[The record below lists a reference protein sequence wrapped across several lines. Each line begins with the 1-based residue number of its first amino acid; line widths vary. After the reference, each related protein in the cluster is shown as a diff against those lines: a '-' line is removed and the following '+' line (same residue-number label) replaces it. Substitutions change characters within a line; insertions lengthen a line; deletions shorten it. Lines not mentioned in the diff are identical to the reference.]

1 MSGILIALLAANVA
15 GEPAKKLNVL
25 FIVSDDLNT
34 SLGCYGLK
42 DAHTPN
48 LDKLAATGVRF
59 DRAYCQFP
67 LCNPSRASFLCGLR
81 PDQTGV
87 HDNAVHFRKKRPD
100 WVTLP
105 QLFQKNGYSVCRVGK
120 LYHYGVPNQIGT
132 DGFDDAPSW
141 QKKVNPRGRDKD
153 EEPLIDSLGPGNGF
167 GARLSWLAA
176 DGTDEEQTDGKGAE
190 AAVKLLEELKD
201 RSFFLAVGF
210 FRPHTP
216 YVAPKPYF
224 AIHPLETM
232 TLPQE
237 PADDRADIPP
247 PALPVRPPNYGAPE
261 ERLRLAKQAY
271 RASTSFMDAQVGKV
285 LESLDRLKLADR
297 TIVVFISDHGY
308 LLGEHGLWQKMNLFE
323 EAARVP
329 MIVRVP
335 GNSSAGKAST
345 RIVELVDLYPTL
357 ADLCGLSP
365 PKGLPGRSLKP
376 LIENPST
383 SWKDQAVTQLR
394 RVNRPAA
401 AKGAKKKEQPTV
413 AFDGYSLRTDRFRYT
428 EWDDGK
434 RGVELYDHSTDPHE
448 WKNLAKESAHAA
460 TVAELK
466 ATLANLR
473 ESWKDRP

>member
-1 MSGILIALLAANVA
+1 
-15 GEPAKKLNVL
+15 
-25 FIVSDDLNT
+25 
-34 SLGCYGLK
+34 
-42 DAHTPN
+42 
-48 LDKLAATGVRF
+48 
-59 DRAYCQFP
+59 
-67 LCNPSRASFLCGLR
+67 
-81 PDQTGV
+81 
-87 HDNAVHFRKKRPD
+87 
-100 WVTLP
+100 
-105 QLFQKNGYSVCRVGK
+105 
-120 LYHYGVPNQIGT
+120 
-132 DGFDDAPSW
+132 
-141 QKKVNPRGRDKD
+141 
-153 EEPLIDSLGPGNGF
+153 
-167 GARLSWLAA
+167 
-176 DGTDEEQTDGKGAE
+176 
-190 AAVKLLEELKD
+190 
-201 RSFFLAVGF
+201 
-210 FRPHTP
+210 
-216 YVAPKPYF
+216 
-224 AIHPLETM
+224 
-232 TLPQE
+232 
-237 PADDRADIPP
+237 
-247 PALPVRPPNYGAPE
+247 
-261 ERLRLAKQAY
+261 
-271 RASTSFMDAQVGKV
+271 
-285 LESLDRLKLADR
+285 
-297 TIVVFISDHGY
+297 
-308 LLGEHGLWQKMNLFE
+308 MNLFE

-365 PKGLPGRSLKP
+365 PNGLPGRSLKP